1 YKQGDDLRRVHW
13 PSVART
19 GRLMIRQEETPWR
32 GRTTVVVDLRADVHD
47 ADSFEDVL
55 SAAASVL
62 LAGGA
67 QNGLVRLVTT
77 GPFDSGFG
85 AGRVFLDHLL
95 EILALAHPQ
104 EDLGKGAFAALGRA
118 TGRATAAG
126 AAREGPCVITTS
138 RSARSCF
145 SISSP
150 HCASPDS
157 SPPPAPSRQCS
168 SRSSSATASPTPAG
182 SAN

>member
-19 GRLMIRQEETPWR
+19 GRLMIRQDETPWR
-32 GRTTVVVDLRADVHD
+32 GRTTVVLDLRADVHTE
-47 ADSFEDVL
+47 DSFEDVL

-138 RSARSCF
+138 RASRELGPFMSKDSRAVGVVFMIGKDGAKPAARRGQSL
-145 SISSP
+145 ISVP
-150 HCASPDS
+150 V
-157 SPPPAPSRQCS
+157 
-168 SRSSSATASPTPAG
+168 
-182 SAN
+182 